1 MKIAH
6 SEHIPLA
13 LLFAGRM
20 RNYALDQQLIIKVT
34 PGNGQV
40 VYDVLL

>member
-1 MKIAH
+1 
-6 SEHIPLA
+6 
-13 LLFAGRM
+13 M